1 MDVINAR
8 QMEKGNYVT
17 QVQFRA
23 VRRMGGIEL
32 GSVAKM
38 PENKAD
44 TPKRKYLVWSDGDE
58 VKVMDMGIDY
68 HTNVKEQAVVKVERG
83 EDGKL

>member
-1 MDVINAR
+1 
-8 QMEKGNYVT
+8 
-17 QVQFRA
+17 
-23 VRRMGGIEL
+23 
-32 GSVAKM
+32 M

-44 TPKRKYLVWSDGDE
+44 TPKRKYLIWSDGDE

-83 EDGKL
+83 EDGREND